1 MPARRILLLGDPQ
14 LWQPSEAVA
23 DIRSTETREIINDLA
38 ATLENFRADHG
49 FGRAIAAPQ
58 IGAQRRILFV
68 NMPACNGDGSFG
80 PAPLINPQIVRA
92 SSEMMELWDDCF
104 SFPDLMV
111 RVRRHVEIDVSYTSE
126 SGESKLVTARGD
138 LSELLQH
145 EIDHLDGILATDRA
159 IDARSFALSS
169 EVRKQR

>member
-14 LWQPSEAVA
+14 LWQPSKAVA
-23 DIRSTETREIINDLA
+23 DIRATETREIINDLA
-38 ATLENFRADHG
+38 ATLENFRAGHG

-68 NMPACNGDGSFG
+68 NMRDGSFG
-80 PAPLINPQIVRA
+80 PSPLINPRIISA

-104 SFPDLMV
+104 SFPELMV
-111 RVRRHVEIDVSYTSE
+111 RVRRHAEIEVSYLDE
-126 SGESKLVTARGD
+126 SGDQQIVMTRGD

-159 IDARSFALSS
+159 IDARSFALRS
-169 EVRKQR
+169 EVKK

>member
-14 LWQPSEAVA
+14 LWRPSEAVT
-23 DIRSTETREIINDLA
+23 DIHSTETREIISDLA
-38 ATLENFRADHG
+38 ATLADFRAGHG

-58 IGAQRRILFV
+58 IGAHRRILFV
-68 NMPACNGDGSFG
+68 NMNDGTFG
-80 PAPLINPQIVRA
+80 PAPLINPQIVQA

-159 IDARSFALSS
+159 IDERSFALRS
-169 EVRKQR
+169 EVIKQQ